1 MDINTIIVGAILV
14 VLLVI
19 AGILIMQRRRT
30 DGLRRQFGP
39 EYNRVME
46 ENGRREAEAELVAR
60 RDRVKA
66 YDIHPLPAAERDR
79 FTGSWSRVQTEFVD
93 NPKGAVAHAD
103 QLVEDVMA
111 ARGYPMSDFEQVAAD
126 LSVDHPVVVQN
137 YRAAHA
143 IALRREA
150 GGSATEDLRQAM
162 IHYRTL
168 FEALLG
174 GDAGGRG
181 PAVA

>member
-1 MDINTIIVGAILV
+1 MDINTLIIGAILV

-19 AGILIMQRRRT
+19 AGVLIMQRRRS
-30 DGLRRQFGP
+30 DGLRAQFGP
-39 EYNRVME
+39 EYRRVME

-60 RDRVKA
+60 RERVKA
-66 YDIHPLPAAERDR
+66 FDIHPLPPAERDR
-79 FTGSWSRVQTEFVD
+79 FSGSWSRVQTEFVD

-111 ARGYPMSDFEQVAAD
+111 ARGYPMADFDQAAAD

-143 IALRREA
+143 IALRRET
-150 GGSATEDLRQAM
+150 GGSATEELRQAM

-168 FEALLG
+168 FEELLG
-174 GDAGGRG
+174 GGGHG
-181 PAVA
+181 AAVA